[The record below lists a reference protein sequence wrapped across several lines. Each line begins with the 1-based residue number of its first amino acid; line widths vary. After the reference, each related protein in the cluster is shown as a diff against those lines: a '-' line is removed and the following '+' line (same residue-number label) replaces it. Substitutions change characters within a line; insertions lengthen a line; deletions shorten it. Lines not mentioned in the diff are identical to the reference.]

1 MRFGFVTCVQL
12 GLAVMEEIYSVGG
25 RLDVVLTLPD
35 GQATSK
41 SGRAYLDHFC
51 QRHEVPLIKCQ
62 SINDETAIMS
72 VKERQLDWLFVIGWS
87 QIVGS
92 EMLAT
97 PTQGC
102 IGMHPTLLPEG
113 RGRASI
119 PWAILRGLKSTGV
132 TMFRLDEGVDTGDVL
147 GQVAFPLGE
156 NSTATDVYGKV
167 IEAHRQL
174 IRGNW
179 EALSSGA
186 LKGLPQDEAVATY
199 WAGRRPEDGE
209 ILRSMTVNEALTL
222 VRATTHPYPGAFW
235 REGGHLIRVWSATRS
250 SDSYGCAFRCM
261 DGWIRA
267 IDFEAES
274 I

>member
-1 MRFGFVTCVQL
+1 
-12 GLAVMEEIYSVGG
+12 MEEIYSVGG

-35 GQATSK
+35 GQATDK
-41 SGRAYLDHFC
+41 SGRVYLDNFC
-51 QRHEVPLIKCQ
+51 QEHEVPLIKCR
-62 SINDETAIMS
+62 SINDETAINS
-72 VKERQLDWLFVIGWS
+72 VKNRQLDWLFVIGWS
-87 QIVGS
+87 QIVGP
-92 EMLAT
+92 EILAA

-119 PWAILRGLKSTGV
+119 PWAILRGLKSSGV
-132 TMFRLDEGVDTGDVL
+132 TMFRLDEGVDTGDIL
-147 GQVAFPLGE
+147 GQVAFPLSE

-167 IEAHRQL
+167 LDAHRQL
-174 IRGNW
+174 IRDHW
-179 EALSSGA
+179 EALACGL
-186 LKGLPQDEAVATY
+186 LKGVPQDSAAATY
-199 WAGRRPEDGE
+199 WPGRRPEDGE

-235 REGGHLIRVWSATRS
+235 REGSQLIRVWSATRS
-250 SDSYGCAFRCM
+250 SDSYGCVFRCT